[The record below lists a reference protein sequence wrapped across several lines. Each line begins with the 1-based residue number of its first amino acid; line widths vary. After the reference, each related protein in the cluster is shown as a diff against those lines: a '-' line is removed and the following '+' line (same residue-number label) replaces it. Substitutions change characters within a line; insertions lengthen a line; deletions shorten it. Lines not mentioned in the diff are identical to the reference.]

1 MKKKLNEAG
10 SEVIKVLWIYMIIM
24 AMAVTIFIG
33 IAKPVL
39 GVGGLVI
46 AVLIKNMLGMKIH
59 IGGMDDGSD

>member
-1 MKKKLNEAG
+1 MKKKLYEAG
-10 SEVIKVLWIYMIIM
+10 TEVINVLWIYMIIM

-46 AVLIKNMLGMKIH
+46 AVLINNMLGMKVH
-59 IGGMDDGSD
+59 IGGSDHGSD

>member
-1 MKKKLNEAG
+1 MKKKLYEAG
-10 SEVIKVLWIYMIIM
+10 TEVIKVLWIYVILM

-46 AVLIKNMLGMKIH
+46 AVLINNMLGMKVH
-59 IGGMDDGSD
+59 IGGTDHGSE